1 MLFRQPP
8 PSSVRKIPVTA
19 HSTSALEGGPWF
31 DPAVA
36 RRGADS
42 ADSSELTELRHAL
55 AREERIA
62 RALREVGNALGTTL
76 EIDDLLELILG
87 RLTDLLEADRSTLYL
102 LDEAAGELVSRIVV
116 GHEVRSIRLKVGHG
130 IAGIVAKTG
139 KPIRLREAY
148 KDPRFEPEWDLLSG
162 FRTTTMLAAPLKNH
176 LGRTIGVIQV
186 LNKRTANEFTFE
198 DEAILSALSTQAA
211 VAIDNSRLFLSLTQ
225 KNRQLL
231 ETKVQLEHRVKDL
244 EILFELER
252 STARAASV
260 EELCTAALMAAAKA
274 TEARGASILL
284 AEEGGGDLVQYVCD
298 AESSGKL
305 DRFGIKKGEGF
316 LAHAM
321 VSDTPL
327 RITNARLSPDFNEG
341 IEGRFPFPV
350 ESVAALSLEGDGAPL
365 GALGVFTKR
374 GGRLFS
380 DQDASLL
387 ALVTANVSTAVRLFN
402 ASAARERGERLT
414 SIGRLL
420 SQVIHD
426 FKTPMTVIS
435 GYVQLLAGIDD
446 KKQRDEYARQILKQF
461 DVLSAMQREVLEF
474 ARGER
479 TVFVRRVYLNKFFN
493 DIRQQL
499 GHEVDGRA
507 IELEMD
513 VDSKLVARFDEA
525 KMARAIHNLARNAV
539 EAMAEHGGRLTLKAG
554 MQGSDLVI
562 AVSDTGPGV
571 PPEIE
576 GRLFQSFV
584 TAGKEGGTGLGL
596 AIVKKIAEEHGGAV
610 SVHSSSRGATFEIR
624 IPQQA
629 SPDVTP
635 APERVTPTAI
645 RVAPA
650 AARAAPTAVRVAPVA
665 GARAAEQATP
675 TKPKSAKRR
684 RPTRKASVPKSPQ

>member
-1 MLFRQPP
+1 M
-8 PSSVRKIPVTA
+8 
-19 HSTSALEGGPWF
+19 
-31 DPAVA
+31 A

-42 ADSSELTELRHAL
+42 ADSSELLELRHAL

-102 LDEAAGELVSRIVV
+102 LDESAGELVSRIVV
-116 GHEVRSIRLKVGHG
+116 GQEVRSIRLKVGHG
-130 IAGIVAKTG
+130 IAGTVAKTG
-139 KPIRLREAY
+139 KPIRIRDAY
-148 KDPRFEPEWDLLSG
+148 KDPRFEQEWDLLTG
-162 FRTTTMLAAPLKNH
+162 FRTTSMLAAPLKNH

-186 LNKRTANEFTFE
+186 LNKRTADEFTFE

-260 EELCTAALMAAAKA
+260 EELCTAALLAAAKA

-284 AEEGGGDLVQYVCD
+284 AEDGSGDLVQYVCD
-298 AESSGKL
+298 AEAPGKL
-305 DRFGIKKGEGF
+305 DRFGIKSGEGF

-321 VSDTPL
+321 VQGTPL
-327 RITNARLSPDFNEG
+327 RVATAARRPEYNPRV
-341 IEGRFPFPV
+341 EGRFPFPV
-350 ESVAALSLEGDGAPL
+350 ESVAALALEGDGAPL

-374 GGRLFS
+374 GGRAFS

-402 ASAARERGERLT
+402 ASAARERSERLT

-435 GYVQLLAGIDD
+435 GYVQLLSGLDD
-446 KKQRDEYARQILKQF
+446 AKQREEYARQILKQF
-461 DVLSAMQREVLEF
+461 DVLTAMQREVLEF

-479 TVFVRRVYLNKFFN
+479 KVFVRRVYLNKFFN
-493 DIRQQL
+493 EIRQQL
-499 GHEVDGRA
+499 GHEIDGRA
-507 IELEMD
+507 IELEID
-513 VDSKLVARFDEA
+513 VDPKLVARFDEA

-539 EAMAEHGGRLTLKAG
+539 EAMADRGGRLTLRAG
-554 MQGSDLVI
+554 MVGPDLVMS
-562 AVSDTGPGV
+562 VSDTGPGV
-571 PPEIE
+571 PKEIE

-596 AIVKKIAEEHGGAV
+596 AIVKKIAEEHGGSV
-610 SVHSSSRGATFEIR
+610 SVHSSDQGATFEMR
-624 IPQQA
+624 IPQPA
-629 SPDVTP
+629 AVSEVTP
-635 APERVTPTAI
+635 LPERMEKTDGDG
-645 RVAPA
+645 AP
-650 AARAAPTAVRVAPVA
+650 RAPVK
-665 GARAAEQATP
+665 
-675 TKPKSAKRR
+675 TKGSKRR
-684 RPTRKASVPKSPQ
+684 RSVRKSPVPKSPQ

>member
-1 MLFRQPP
+1 M
-8 PSSVRKIPVTA
+8 
-19 HSTSALEGGPWF
+19 
-31 DPAVA
+31 A

-42 ADSSELTELRHAL
+42 ADSSELVELRHAL

-76 EIDDLLELILG
+76 ELDDLLELILG

-102 LDEAAGELVSRIVV
+102 LDESAGDLVSRIVV
-116 GHEVRSIRLKVGHG
+116 GQKVRSIRLKVGHG
-130 IAGIVAKTG
+130 IAGTVAKTG
-139 KPIRLREAY
+139 KPIRIRDAY

-162 FRTTTMLAAPLKNH
+162 FRTTTMLAAPMKNH

-186 LNKRTANEFTFE
+186 LNKRTAAEFTFE

-211 VAIDNSRLFLSLTQ
+211 VAIDNSRLFLSLIQ

-244 EILFELER
+244 ELLFELER

-260 EELCTAALMAAAKA
+260 EELATAALLAAAKA
-274 TEARGASILL
+274 TEARGASLLL
-284 AEEGGGDLVQYVCD
+284 AEDGSGDLVQYVCD
-298 AESSGKL
+298 AESAGKL
-305 DRFGIKKGEGF
+305 DRFGIKNGEGF
-316 LAHAM
+316 LARAM
-321 VSDTPL
+321 VDSAPL
-327 RITNARLSPDFNEG
+327 RINGAQQSPDFNPRV
-341 IEGRFPFPV
+341 EGRFPFPV
-350 ESVAALSLEGDGAPL
+350 ESVAALALEGDGAPL

-374 GGRLFS
+374 GGRPFS

-402 ASAARERGERLT
+402 ASAARERSERLT

-435 GYVQLLAGIDD
+435 GYVQLLPGIDD
-446 KKQRDEYARQILKQF
+446 KKIRDDYARQILKQF
-461 DVLSAMQREVLEF
+461 DVLTAMQREVLEF

-479 TVFVRRVYLNKFFN
+479 RVFVRKVYLNKFFN

-499 GHEVDGRA
+499 GHEIDGRA
-507 IELEMD
+507 IELEMA

-525 KMARAIHNLARNAV
+525 RMARAIHNLARNAV
-539 EAMAEHGGRLTLKAG
+539 EAMAERGGRLTLRAG
-554 MQGSDLVI
+554 LEGSDLVI
-562 AVSDTGPGV
+562 GVSDTGPGI

-596 AIVKKIAEEHGGAV
+596 AIVKKIAEEHGG
-610 SVHSSSRGATFEIR
+610 SVTVRSSEHGATFEMR
-624 IPQQA
+624 IPQ
-629 SPDVTP
+629 V
-635 APERVTPTAI
+635 APTVPPSAPQRS
-645 RVAPA
+645 APA
-650 AARAAPTAVRVAPVA
+650 AEHDGAGAAPA
-665 GARAAEQATP
+665 
-675 TKPKSAKRR
+675 TKPKSTRR
-684 RPTRKASVPKSPQ
+684 RRAPRKASVPKSPQ